1 MVLALA
7 LPLATPAT
15 AARATPTTSATATAT
30 ATESAT
36 ATATA
41 TPEPAPTPA
50 VTVTPA
56 PATDGAPVSL
66 EPTAGAYF
74 GSILDWS
81 GDSATEQASRLGSPS
96 AFYEH
101 SVSMPMS
108 DADTSY
114 SAQFL
119 QKTNGAGSLP
129 LLTIRPTTS
138 LLAITA
144 DAATRLVDGI
154 AAARGTSTA
163 PLYLRFAPDMN
174 STWVSWGQQPSAY
187 RQAFAA
193 VADVVHRRLPGAVMV
208 WSPNW
213 GGGYPFTGTRAADT
227 DTLRELDTNRDG
239 SVDGGDAYAPYY
251 PGAVADWVGLSV
263 YHDDTAGGDARNTVP
278 RDGELLARLGS
289 PAADAAGDD
298 DFFGR
303 YSTATGTPFLL
314 ETAAFYSPSAGGPG
328 ELAIKQNWW
337 RQVFAAVAD
346 PRYATLKAVLWQ
358 DTTATRAVVGGTFVD
373 WSVTLGDKT
382 RAAFAADL
390 AASDLTLGPLFAPTT
405 TNEAGASATG
415 PGVTIG
421 GWWAWLVAA
430 LVIAAVTLLF
440 ALAVARRGRSALS
453 YDGPTDRDL
462 RIDLLRGLAI
472 VFVVVNHIGLVSLFQ
487 EITQEAIGIV
497 SGAELFVLF
506 AGVVLGMVY
515 RPKIAMSGIG
525 EVVIRTSRRAWK
537 LYYTALAV
545 VILIFAV
552 SLLPFVNAGYLTTFT
567 DQGTGARGSSA
578 SGHVYDLYAN
588 AGQLL
593 TYPVNPHIL
602 LDLALL
608 RLGPWQFNVMGLYVV
623 LLLVCPLVLWAL
635 SKRWWVPVLALSWGL
650 YLFNALAGVRLFPSE
665 FEDSFPLLT
674 WQVLFVT
681 GIVAGYHRVALLRWF
696 ASRWGLVAAAVIVL
710 LATALMLFSWSNPY
724 LPSAFSVRLGLVP
737 DALFRSIYGAFFGR
751 TNLEPGRLLN
761 VMLVVVSLYAL
772 VSAYWRPIRRALGWF
787 LIPLGQATLYVFI
800 MHVFFAL
807 IAANIPALQDGNVW
821 LNTGA
826 YVVILALLWVMV
838 RTKFLF
844 RIVPR

>member
-1 MVLALA
+1 M
-7 LPLATPAT
+7 T
-15 AARATPTTSATATAT
+15 A
-30 ATESAT
+30 
-36 ATATA
+36 
-41 TPEPAPTPA
+41 
-50 VTVTPA
+50 TPA
-56 PATDGAPVSL
+56 PAADGAPVSV
-66 EPTAGAYF
+66 EPATGAYF

-81 GDSATEQASRLGSPS
+81 SDSPAEQASRLGSPS

-108 DADTSY
+108 DADTGY

-119 QKTNGAGSLP
+119 QKTNGAGSLA
-129 LLTIRPTTS
+129 LLTIRPTVPLPS
-138 LLAITA
+138 IDA
-144 DAATRLVDGI
+144 DAAARLVDGI
-154 AAARGTSTA
+154 AAARGTGTA

-174 STWVSWGQQPSAY
+174 STWVPWGQQPSAY

-193 VADVVHRRLPGAVMV
+193 VADAVHRRLPGAVMV

-239 SVDGGDAYAPYY
+239 SVDGADDPYAPYF

-263 YHDDTAGGDARNTVP
+263 YHDDTAGADARNTVP
-278 RDGELLARLGS
+278 RDGELVARLGS
-289 PAADAAGDD
+289 PAADAAGADSAGGD

-303 YSTATGTPFLL
+303 YSTATGKPFLL

-328 ELAIKQNWW
+328 ELAVKQNWW

-373 WSVTLGDKT
+373 WSVTLGDST
-382 RAAFAADL
+382 RAAFAADR
-390 AASDLTLGPLFAPTT
+390 AASHLTLGPLFATT
-405 TNEAGASATG
+405 TTTGAEASATG
-415 PGVTIG
+415 QGLTIG

-430 LVIAAVTLLF
+430 LVIGVVTLLF
-440 ALAVARRGRSALS
+440 ALAVRRRGRSALS
-453 YDGPTDRDL
+453 YDGPADRDL
-462 RIDLLRGLAI
+462 RIDLMRGLAI

-515 RPKIAMSGIG
+515 RPRIATSGIG
-525 EVVIRTSRRAWK
+525 EVVIRTGRRAWK
-537 LYYTALAV
+537 LYYTALGV

-552 SLLPFVNAGYLTTFT
+552 SRLPFVNADYLTTFT

-635 SKRWWVPVLALSWGL
+635 SKRWWVPVLALSWGV
-650 YLFNALAGVRLFPSE
+650 YAFNTLAGVRLFPSE

-681 GIVAGYHRVALLRWF
+681 GIVAGYHRLALLRWF

-724 LPSAFSVRLGLVP
+724 LPSAYSVRLGLVP
-737 DALFRSIYGAFFGR
+737 DAFFRSVYGAYFGR

-772 VSAYWRPIRRALGWF
+772 VSAYWRPIRRAFGWF

-807 IAANIPALQDGNVW
+807 IAANIPALQGGNVL